1 MITLTFSR
9 HRTLLTLDVNPK
21 HIVVKLVQ
29 TEGKVFVKLK
39 YSCLRFNLL
48 NELFKA
54 PSR

>member
-1 MITLTFSR
+1 M
-9 HRTLLTLDVNPK
+9 NPE

-48 NELFKA
+48 NE
-54 PSR
+54 